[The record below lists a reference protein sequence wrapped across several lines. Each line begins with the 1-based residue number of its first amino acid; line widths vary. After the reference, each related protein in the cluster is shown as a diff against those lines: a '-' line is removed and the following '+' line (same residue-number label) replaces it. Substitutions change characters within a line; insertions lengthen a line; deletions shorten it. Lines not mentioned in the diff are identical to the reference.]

1 MIKDQAKAQL
11 KWAWPL
17 AFLGLMVHTEGRTT
31 LKSLAVGRFG
41 GKVPAAWAMFG
52 YKMPMAQEKLGI
64 NWIKVG
70 EYEEGGRR
78 KPVGIPFPGMKAQLL
93 GPGLS
98 YEITKEK
105 VALKRK
111 VVGPDELKAEL
122 EKKLVEI
129 REKAEREGREIID
142 PIDELLKHPSFRELS
157 RSQIEEVLKG
167 RGHGEYPV
175 WHAVPVFR
183 YIAPEEDGKFRI
195 DYEVTHSR
203 LDIDNRVPWSDPEIK
218 IRRKE
223 AGDEIKIGGTM
234 IDPAEKFGL
243 FSHHS
248 PFSSPE
254 EEKLAEE
261 RFKEMVWKKARGLGD
276 DWAWHGEITKAE
288 WIDSRVDRETGAQG
302 PSWKSDNGSEGSRPG
317 DRSKDLW
324 GDGE

>member
-1 MIKDQAKAQL
+1 
-11 KWAWPL
+11 
-17 AFLGLMVHTEGRTT
+17 
-31 LKSLAVGRFG
+31 
-41 GKVPAAWAMFG
+41 
-52 YKMPMAQEKLGI
+52 
-64 NWIKVG
+64 
-70 EYEEGGRR
+70 
-78 KPVGIPFPGMKAQLL
+78 MKAQLL

-122 EKKLVEI
+122 EKKLAEI
-129 REKAEREGREIID
+129 WEKAEREGREVKD

-157 RSQIEEVLKG
+157 RSQIEEVLEG

-175 WHAVPVFR
+175 WRAIPVYR
-183 YIAPEEDGKFRI
+183 YIAPEEDGKVRI

-203 LDIDNRVPWSDPEIK
+203 LNIDNRVPGSEPEIR
-218 IRRKE
+218 IRREE

-234 IDPAEKFGL
+234 VDLTEKLGL
-243 FSHHS
+243 SSYHL

-261 RFKEMVWKKARGLGD
+261 KFREMVREKTRGLGD
-276 DWAWHGEITKAE
+276 DWAWYGEITKAE
-288 WIDSRVDRETGAQG
+288 WIDSRVDRETRAQG
-302 PSWKSDNGSEGSRPG
+302 PKGEPDNGSGGTRPS

>member
-1 MIKDQAKAQL
+1 
-11 KWAWPL
+11 
-17 AFLGLMVHTEGRTT
+17 
-31 LKSLAVGRFG
+31 
-41 GKVPAAWAMFG
+41 
-52 YKMPMAQEKLGI
+52 MPMAQEKLGI

-70 EYEEGGRR
+70 ERDEGGRR
-78 KPVGIPFPGMKAQLL
+78 KPIGIPFPGMKAQLL

-111 VVGPDELKAEL
+111 VVGPEELKAEL
-122 EKKLVEI
+122 EKKLAEI
-129 REKAEREGREIID
+129 REKAEREGREVKD

-157 RSQIEEVLKG
+157 RSQIEEVLEG

-175 WHAVPVFR
+175 WHAIPVYR
-183 YIAPEEDGKFRI
+183 YVAPEEEGKVRI

-203 LDIDNRVPWSDPEIK
+203 LDIDNRVPGSEPEIR
-218 IRRKE
+218 IWREE

-234 IDPAEKFGL
+234 IDLTEKFGL

-261 RFKEMVWKKARGLGD
+261 KFREMVGKKARGLGD
-276 DWAWHGEITKAE
+276 DWAWYGEITKAE
-288 WIDSRVDRETGAQG
+288 WIDSSVDRKTRAPG
-302 PSWKSDNGSEGSRPG
+302 PSGKSDTGSEGSKPS